1 MSKHHKYNHPVK
13 EYVRVDYTA
22 LNQDLTIEEALE
34 KIRTEGI
41 GERIVYFYVVDEER
55 RLVGVLPTRRLLTA
69 SKNTRIKDI
78 MITRVA
84 ALPDNSTVYDACEFF
99 VTYKFLA
106 LPVVNKD
113 HKIIGIVDV
122 NLFTE
127 ELLEIEPDIEERH
140 RMSDIFETIGFT
152 IEEIK
157 NATPLKAWRYRFP
170 WLVTTIISGTVCAM
184 LAGLF
189 EATLAE
195 SIVIAFFITLV
206 LGLGESIS
214 IQSMTVAIQALHTNR
229 PTKEWYIKS
238 IVKELKTAFL
248 LGISCALLVFIV
260 IAAWKN
266 DYTAAFVVSLSIIMV
281 EMLAA
286 FWGISVPAI
295 LHRTKLDPK
304 ISAGPVTLAL
314 TDIGTILFYLGSA
327 TLILE

>member
-13 EYVRVDYTA
+13 EYVRYDYTA
-22 LNQDLTIEEALE
+22 LNQNLTIEEALE

-41 GERIVYFYVVDEER
+41 GERIVYFYVVDEEE

-69 SKNTRIKDI
+69 SRNTIIKDI
-78 MITRVA
+78 MIKRVA

-106 LPVVNKD
+106 LPVVDKEN
-113 HKIIGIVDV
+113 KIIGIVDV

-170 WLVTTIISGTVCAM
+170 WLVTTIVSGTICAI

-229 PTKEWYIKS
+229 PTKEWYLKS
-238 IVKELKTAFL
+238 ITKEMKTAFL
-248 LGISCALLVFIV
+248 LGLSCAFLVFIV
-260 IAAWKN
+260 ISAWKN
-266 DYTAAFVVSLSIIMV
+266 DFTAAFVVSFSIVIV
-281 EMLAA
+281 ELLAA

>member
-1 MSKHHKYNHPVK
+1 MPKHHKYNHPLK

-41 GERIVYFYVVDEER
+41 GERIVYFYVVDEEQ

-69 SKNTRIKDI
+69 SKNTIIKDI

-106 LPVVNKD
+106 LPVVDKD

-266 DYTAAFVVSLSIIMV
+266 DYAAAFVVSLSIIMV

-286 FWGISVPAI
+286 FWGISVPTI